1 MADRLIATKQGAY
14 TDALSPRDVN
24 AQLPGRAIESGK
36 PRATVASKPL
46 KREKEPPL
54 QPPGQV
60 YEPPSIDRKD
70 GAVYSVG
77 KILGRGGFAVCYEGQ
92 LPGHRK
98 KYALKIVKSKMP
110 SKMEQKVCRAIP
122 PRSRQ
127 H

>member
-36 PRATVASKPL
+36 PRAAVASKPI

-60 YEPPSIDRKD
+60 HEPPSTDRKD
-70 GAVYSVG
+70 GAVYNVG

-110 SKMEQKVCRAIP
+110 SKMEQKVCCVMSC
-122 PRSRQ
+122 RSGQ